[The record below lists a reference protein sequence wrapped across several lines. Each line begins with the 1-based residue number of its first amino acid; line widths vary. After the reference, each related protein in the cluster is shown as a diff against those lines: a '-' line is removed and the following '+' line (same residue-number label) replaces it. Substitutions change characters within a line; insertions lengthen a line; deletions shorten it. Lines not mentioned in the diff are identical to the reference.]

1 MTATLIRPA
10 AAARLGVAGGGR
22 RALERGYRVG
32 ALLGRGAEADVYE
45 ATDLLS
51 GGSAALKIFRTGT
64 AHPDS
69 PFNREI
75 ELHARL
81 HHNNIVRIKRY
92 GRMPADGG
100 TGSGRNYVAA
110 ELAPGTDLRK
120 AIHDGP
126 LDPADVTAWMG
137 GVASALSYIHRKGIV
152 HNDVKPAN
160 IMVSRTDGMSS
171 KAEAKLID
179 FGIATSSWHRPN
191 TDVSGT
197 PHYLSPEAVHGQ
209 HTTSAS
215 DIYALGLVIFESLTG
230 IKAFPGPAL
239 ESMVARTLRS
249 PRLPATVQ
257 RRWSRLLLAMTDADP
272 ARRPS
277 AAEVHRT
284 LHKISR

>member
-1 MTATLIRPA
+1 ME
-10 AAARLGVAGGGR
+10 R
-22 RALERGYRVG
+22 RYQVG
-32 ALLGRGAEADVYE
+32 ALLGRGAEADVYQ

-51 GGSAALKIFRTGT
+51 GGSAALKIFR
-64 AHPDS
+64 AEAANPDS

-81 HHNNIVRIKRY
+81 HHNNIMRIKRY

-100 TGSGRNYVAA
+100 TGSGRNYIAA
-110 ELAPGTDLRK
+110 ELAAGTDLRR
-120 AIHDGP
+120 AIHEGP
-126 LDPADVTAWMG
+126 VDAADVAAWMG
-137 GVASALSYIHRKGIV
+137 GVASALSHIHRKGIV

-160 IMVSRTDGMSS
+160 IMVNRADDRAS

-209 HTTSAS
+209 HATSAS

-257 RRWSRLLLAMTDADP
+257 RRWSRLLLAMTDTDP

-277 AAEVHRT
+277 ASEVHRT
-284 LHKISR
+284 LHRISR

>member
-10 AAARLGVAGGGR
+10 AAAGKEAARGGR
-22 RALERGYRVG
+22 RTVERRYQVG
-32 ALLGRGAEADVYE
+32 ALLGRGAEADVYH

-51 GGSAALKIFRTGT
+51 GGSAALKIFRAGT
-64 AHPDS
+64 ANPDS

-75 ELHARL
+75 ELLARL
-81 HHNNIVRIKRY
+81 HHNNIVRIKTY
-92 GRMPADGG
+92 GRLPADGG
-100 TGSGRNYVAA
+100 TGSGRNYIAA
-110 ELAPGTDLRK
+110 DLAAGTDLRR
-120 AIHDGP
+120 AIHDQP
-126 LDPADVTAWMG
+126 VDAADVTAWMG
-137 GVASALSYIHRKGIV
+137 GIASALAHIHRKGIV

-160 IMVSRTDGMSS
+160 IMVTRAADTSS
-171 KAEAKLID
+171 KTEAKLID

-209 HTTSAS
+209 CTTSAS

-257 RRWSRLLLAMTDADP
+257 RRWSRLLLAMTDTDP
-272 ARRPS
+272 ARRPN
-277 AAEVHRT
+277 ATEVHRT
-284 LHKISR
+284 LQKISR

>member
-1 MTATLIRPA
+1 MGA
-10 AAARLGVAGGGR
+10 AGGGR
-22 RALERGYRVG
+22 RTVERRYQVG
-32 ALLGRGAEADVYE
+32 ALLGRGAEADVYQ

-51 GGSAALKIFRTGT
+51 GGSAALKIFRAET
-64 AHPDS
+64 ANPDS

-75 ELHARL
+75 ELHSRL
-81 HHNNIVRIKRY
+81 HHHNIVRIKRY

-110 ELAPGTDLRK
+110 ELAAGTDLRR
-120 AIHDGP
+120 AIHEGP
-126 LDPADVTAWMG
+126 VDAADVAAWMG
-137 GVASALSYIHRKGIV
+137 GIASALAYIHRKGIV

-160 IMVSRTDGMSS
+160 IMVNRAGDTSS

-179 FGIATSSWHRPN
+179 FGIATSSWHRTN
-191 TDVSGT
+191 TDASGT

-209 HTTSAS
+209 HTTGAS

-257 RRWSRLLLAMTDADP
+257 RRWSRLLLAMTDTEP